1 MDLFLFE
8 LLQCQRN
15 NRHIGS
21 KHKKVYTTYANKK
34 LTNLVT
40 EGISGIGAA
49 LAAAG
54 MIVLAHTTARLVKTL
69 RRSKLLFWSGLTDE
83 CNCVNFEVVF
93 DTIAVENADTEIP
106 SILKEDMAIVRRGSS
121 FMVR

>member
-1 MDLFLFE
+1 MY
-8 LLQCQRN
+8 
-15 NRHIGS
+15 
-21 KHKKVYTTYANKK
+21 KKVYTTYAHKE

-49 LAAAG
+49 LAVVG
-54 MIVLAHTTARLVKTL
+54 MIVLAHTTAMLVKTL
-69 RRSKLLFWSGLTDE
+69 RRSMFWSGLTDE

-106 SILKEDMAIVRRGSS
+106 SILKEVMAIVRRGSS

>member
-1 MDLFLFE
+1 MY
-8 LLQCQRN
+8 
-15 NRHIGS
+15 
-21 KHKKVYTTYANKK
+21 KKVYTTYAHKE

-49 LAAAG
+49 LAVG

-106 SILKEDMAIVRRGSS
+106 SILKEVMAIVRRGSS

>member
-1 MDLFLFE
+1 M
-8 LLQCQRN
+8 
-15 NRHIGS
+15 H
-21 KHKKVYTTYANKK
+21 TKK

-49 LAAAG
+49 LAVVG

-106 SILKEDMAIVRRGSS
+106 SILKEVMAIVRRGSS

>member
-1 MDLFLFE
+1 M
-8 LLQCQRN
+8 
-15 NRHIGS
+15 
-21 KHKKVYTTYANKK
+21 
-34 LTNLVT
+34 
-40 EGISGIGAA
+40 SGIGAA
-49 LAAAG
+49 LAVVG
-54 MIVLAHTTARLVKTL
+54 IIVLAHTTARLVKTL

-106 SILKEDMAIVRRGSS
+106 FNLKEVMAIVRRGSS